1 MPAERTFYQDLVA
14 LTMPYRHPSAPRQP
28 GCGADY
34 NAFGFDPRGVFAFL
48 AAEAYGSDYV
58 PDYNVM
64 RFRGGVEPPRYGP
77 PAPYQQRVLP
87 RGWIMT
93 PSPFLAL
100 YGKLST
106 RDPDLHDSIPKKFNR
121 KRFECLSTG
130 RRFNR
135 RDTKEERQYHERAEK
150 ECKENL
156 DREIAE
162 DFDYVLSYRLARAIE
177 KKRAMALVKK
187 EEEAEKIVLG
197 FDVNEDEG
205 IAPTLYVKKEV
216 DIVLLDRFTV
226 KQEEEDV
233 TSLDRIDGGISLLLR
248 CAGSPVEPHT
258 RVDDITVDVLMSP
271 HEMVEGGK

>member
-34 NAFGFDPRGVFAFL
+34 NVFGFNPRGVFAFL
-48 AAEAYGSDYV
+48 AAKAYGSDYV

-64 RFRGGVEPPRYGP
+64 RFHGGVEPPRYGP
-77 PAPYQQRVLP
+77 LAPYQQR
-87 RGWIMT
+87 
-93 PSPFLAL
+93 
-100 YGKLST
+100 LST

-121 KRFECLSTG
+121 KWFECLSTG
-130 RRFNR
+130 RRFDR
-135 RDTKEERQYHERAEK
+135 RDTEEERQYHEWAEK

-162 DFDYVLSYRLARAIE
+162 DFDYMLSYRLTRAVE

-233 TSLDRIDGGISLLLR
+233 ILAFDS
-248 CAGSPVEPHT
+248 
-258 RVDDITVDVLMSP
+258 
-271 HEMVEGGK
+271 